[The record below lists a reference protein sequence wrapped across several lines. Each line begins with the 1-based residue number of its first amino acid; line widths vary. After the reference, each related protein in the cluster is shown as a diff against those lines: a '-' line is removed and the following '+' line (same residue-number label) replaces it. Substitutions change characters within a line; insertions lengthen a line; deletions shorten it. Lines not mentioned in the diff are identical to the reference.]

1 MAANK
6 RGTFLVYL
14 AIVFVILMGFAAIF
28 LKNYEARDV
37 VLSVGERQS
46 ALLGTY
52 KEAEAIREYA
62 KDSAVISAV
71 QAAIAG
77 GAGTGEQCFTNLGDI
92 SQAAKLQFA
101 KLMELY
107 ETPRTFVDIAAPEYD
122 LVIDTSATG
131 IIIEGFS
138 KDILISSEVHR
149 YEYAAQAYFREE
161 VTCNIYAQYFSNLGV
176 QI

>member
-1 MAANK
+1 MNK
-6 RGTFLVYL
+6 RGTWLVYL
-14 AIVFVILMGFAAIF
+14 AIVFVILVGFAAIF
-28 LKNYEARDV
+28 LKNYEAKDI

-62 KDSAVISAV
+62 RDSAATSAV

-92 SQAAKLQFA
+92 SQAVKSQFD

-107 ETPRTFVDIAAPEYD
+107 KTPRVLVDVVAPKYD
-122 LVIDTSATG
+122 LVIDTTATK

-149 YEYAAQAYFREE
+149 YEYTAQSYFREE
-161 VTCNIYAQYFSNLGV
+161 VTCNVYAQYFSNLGA